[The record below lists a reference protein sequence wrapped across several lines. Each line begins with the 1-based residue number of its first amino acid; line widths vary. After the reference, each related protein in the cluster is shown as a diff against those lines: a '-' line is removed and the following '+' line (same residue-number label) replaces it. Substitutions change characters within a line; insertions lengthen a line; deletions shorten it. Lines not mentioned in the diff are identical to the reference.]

1 MYKEDLLEILN
12 QLRYINKDMKLD
24 KANNKTPFLEAIQR
38 KIKEQPLVN
47 EKTGMKYT
55 NMNEL
60 MISSFKILEELYNGL
75 TPLMTAVM
83 YGAPLITIQQMI
95 ELNPKC
101 ECYLLHY
108 KYTGTFL
115 DSIDGPYDQNELLL
129 LITEIN

>member
-24 KANNKTPFLEAIQR
+24 KANNKTPFLEAIER

-83 YGAPLITIQQMI
+83 YHAMH
-95 ELNPKC
+95 
-101 ECYLLHY
+101 LLLSINIDI
-108 KYTGTFL
+108 FL
-115 DSIDGPYDQNELLL
+115 DLYI
-129 LITEIN
+129 INIIIIIMQQVCVCIYVV

>member
-24 KANNKTPFLEAIQR
+24 KANNKTPFLEAIER

-60 MISSFKILEELYNGL
+60 MISSFKILEELYNDF
-75 TPLMTAVM
+75 
-83 YGAPLITIQQMI
+83 II
-95 ELNPKC
+95 K
-101 ECYLLHY
+101 LLC
-108 KYTGTFL
+108 FL
-115 DSIDGPYDQNELLL
+115 PEDLFDHQLQ
-129 LITEIN
+129 